1 MTRSSWLSLPALV
14 AIVSVSPQANAD
26 ESRWYVAGNLGFGDL
41 ASTSLT
47 YSDGNTTE
55 SSDASFDLSFA
66 GGASIGYRISERF
79 SVEGELMYRRNE
91 FDGVELGSLGTF
103 SGGDFA
109 SLGIGVS
116 ALYRFPIGS
125 GGKLSGY
132 VGPGYLYLQEVDIDF
147 DNDEQQ
153 EISFETDDGGFQFK
167 LGGRYD
173 VSERWFVE
181 AGATYF
187 AGGEITMELPA
198 DTNQTLSADYDHWTM
213 SLGAGLR
220 F

>member
-1 MTRSSWLSLPALV
+1 MTRSSWLYLPALV

-41 ASTSLT
+41 SSTALT

-55 SSDASFDLSFA
+55 SSDASFDMSFA
-66 GGASIGYRISERF
+66 GGASLGYRISERF
-79 SVEGELMYRRNE
+79 SIEGELMYRRNE
-91 FDGVELGSLGTF
+91 FDGVELGSFGTF

-116 ALYRFPIGS
+116 ALYRFSIGS
-125 GGKLSGY
+125 SGKLSGY

-198 DTNQTLSADYDHWTM
+198 DNNQTLSADYDHWTM